1 MSASVDQGN
10 PVRSLYRPMFLWSM
24 PFYFLYFGL
33 PVISKAF
40 DASALEIGGL
50 FSVFTATTLILRPLI
65 GLALDRLG
73 RKPFLITALFLYA
86 LAMGVFAAASSME
99 WLYAARLIQGIGS
112 SFLWTAANTIVA
124 DLTAAQERG
133 RALGK
138 ISEITARG
146 GLIGAMAAFTLM
158 YLLPGDMGWPVSFAV
173 FAALTFAA
181 ALLAWKKVP
190 ATRPVEQT
198 APVRQALITRPLV
211 ILLVVVLVTGI
222 PEAMLSP
229 IYLTYLQDKFTTDM
243 STLAWAFFPAGLV
256 SAFLA
261 ARLGGLSDRFGR
273 APMMAL
279 GLAGAG
285 IISLLMP
292 RLPSIFWLALLYTLN
307 AILWGISEPAE
318 TAMVAEMTGHEKRG
332 RAYGLYEFVESLGFT
347 IGPVLG
353 GGVYDLIGMDAPF
366 IINGAV
372 LIASA
377 AWVIWLLRP
386 AQLSRAVPEK

>member
-1 MSASVDQGN
+1 MTAFVDPGH
-10 PVRSLYRPMFLWSM
+10 PVRSLYRPLFLWSM

-33 PVISKAF
+33 PIISKAF
-40 DASALEIGGL
+40 DASALQIGGL
-50 FSVFTATTLILRPLI
+50 FSVFTATTLILRPLV
-65 GLALDRLG
+65 GLALDRFG

-112 SFLWTAANTIVA
+112 SFLWTAANTILA
-124 DLTAAQERG
+124 DLTAPEERG

-146 GLIGAMAAFTLM
+146 GLTGALAAYTLM
-158 YLLPGDMGWPVSFAV
+158 YSLPDDLGWQVSFAG
-173 FAALTFAA
+173 FAVLTFAA

-190 ATRPVEQT
+190 VSRPVAA
-198 APVRQALITRPLV
+198 APTENTLISRRLV
-211 ILLVVVLVTGI
+211 MLLAVVLVTGI

-229 IYLTYLQDKFTTDM
+229 IYLTYLQDKFTTDIG
-243 STLAWAFFPAGLV
+243 TLAWAFFPAGLV

-261 ARLGGLSDRFGR
+261 SRLGALSDRFGR

-292 RLPSIFWLALLYTLN
+292 RLPSILWLAVLYPLN
-307 AILWGISEPAE
+307 SVLWGVSEPAE
-318 TAMVAEMTGHEKRG
+318 TALVAELTGHEKRG
-332 RAYGLYEFVESLGFT
+332 RAYGLYELVESLGFT
-347 IGPVLG
+347 IGPLLG
-353 GGVYDLIGMDAPF
+353 GGVYDLIGREAPF
-366 IINGAV
+366 TINGIV
-372 LIASA
+372 LVASA
-377 AWVIWLLRP
+377 LWVIWLLRP
-386 AQLSRAVPEK
+386 APRSRAAAEG